1 MMKKIKFILL
11 WNTQKIDILLQKNTG
26 NPDILMDLPR
36 RSSKKIFPIIY
47 FKLELQ

>member
-26 NPDILMDLPR
+26 NPNQKKGIMDPFL
-36 RSSKKIFPIIY
+36 
-47 FKLELQ
+47 